1 MERREFVK
9 AIGLAT
15 AAASLSGIM
24 SEAAFGASASIK
36 PGGSIIV
43 TYKSDPGTLDPAIG
57 YNWQNWPMMRALF
70 SRLVTYTPGTTKL
83 VLDAAESYQLSP
95 DGTEYTFKLRPGLK
109 FSDGTPLSAHD
120 VVYSITRVVDPATA
134 SPGQSFFAPI
144 EGYDAMVNGK
154 AKTLSG
160 VKALDDQTVQF
171 KITAPNVVFMQ
182 VLAMNFASI
191 VSAKAVAAYA
201 KDVAHHPVGS
211 GPFFMAS
218 WTPGNEVVF
227 KKNPH
232 YFVPG
237 VPYLDEVRFQLGI
250 DELTAYF
257 KLLRGE
263 VDLLGD
269 GVPGSQLALVKSNPK
284 YRSMLVKGY
293 PLETSYMTM
302 NTEMKPFDDLRVRR
316 AINMAINKPA
326 IIRVINGRGAPANQV
341 LPPAMPGFDK
351 SYKGYAYD
359 PAAAK
364 KLLAEAG
371 YKDGF
376 TTELY
381 AMNSD
386 PNPRIVQTI
395 QAQLAAIGVTVKL
408 HILSQAEVIA
418 IAGTPGKAP
427 LVWSGGLAWVDD
439 FPDPSD
445 FFGPILGSG
454 SAVKGGWNW
463 AFYKNPKLDKLA
475 AEADGMF
482 KPEQRTARLALYQ
495 KIFREVMD
503 DAPWVPVFN
512 QVDYT
517 LHSTKVAG
525 NPGNVFSD
533 PGVYPFTYSRMYSV
547 KAQA

>member
-1 MERREFVK
+1 MAV
-9 AIGLAT
+9 GLGG
-15 AAASLSGIM
+15 AAAALAGALIDPAQ
-24 SEAAFGASASIK
+24 AAAMAIK
-36 PGGSIIV
+36 PGGRMIV

-57 YNWQNWPMMRALF
+57 YNWQNWPMMRGLF
-70 SRLVTYTPGTTKL
+70 SRLVTYEPGTTKI
-83 VLDAAESYQLSP
+83 VLDAAESYEVSP

-109 FSDGTPLSAHD
+109 FADSSPLSAED
-120 VVYSITRVVDPATA
+120 VVYSINRVVDPATA

-144 EGYDAMVNGK
+144 EGYDMMVAGK
-154 AKTLSG
+154 AKSLSG
-160 VKALDDQTVQF
+160 VKALDARTVQF
-171 KITAPNVVFMQ
+171 KITKPNVVFIQ

-191 VSAKAVAAYA
+191 VSPKAISAAS
-201 KDVAHHPVGS
+201 KDVAHHPMGS
-211 GPFFMAS
+211 GPYVLES
-218 WTPGNEVVF
+218 WTPGNVVVF
-227 KKNPH
+227 KRNPH
-232 YFVPG
+232 YFIPG
-237 VPYLDEVRFQLGI
+237 VPYLDEVRFELGI

-269 GVPGSQLALVKSNPK
+269 GVPGSQLALVKKNPK
-284 YRSMLVKGY
+284 YRSMLVIGR
-293 PLETSYMTM
+293 PLETSYLTM
-302 NTEMKPFDDLRVRR
+302 NTEMKPFNDVRVRR
-316 AINMAINKPA
+316 ALNMAIDKKA
-326 IIRVINGRGAPANQV
+326 IIQVINGRGSPANQV
-341 LPPAMPGFDK
+341 LPPAMPGYDK
-351 SYKGYAYD
+351 DYKGYPYD
-359 PAAAK
+359 PSGAK

-371 YKDGF
+371 LKDGF
-376 TTELY
+376 ETELY

-395 QAQLAAIGVTVKL
+395 QAQLATIGIKVKL
-408 HILSQAEVIA
+408 HILSQAQVIA

-463 AFYKNPKLDKLA
+463 SFYKNAKLDKMA

-482 KPEQRTARLALYQ
+482 KAEQKEERLAIYR
-495 KIFREVMD
+495 KIFRAVMD
-503 DAPWVPVFN
+503 DAPWVPMFN

-517 LHSTKVAG
+517 LHSKAIAG
-525 NPGNVFSD
+525 HPANVFSD

-547 KAQA
+547 KVPA